1 MDYDKI
7 IEQLISEFELDS
19 ETGRK
24 KAYQKCIEYADLNLD
39 DTSDY
44 NPFVT
49 RASER
54 LGQENIH
61 KDIARRTVEES
72 GDEKLHLTYS
82 KESGPVLTGNASGL
96 SYLSRVIKNLSET
109 TMNSEHSHF
118 YYGEPP
124 LYGNSYPLIIYLEDD
139 DWFVKHA
146 QDDKEKEGH
155 GETKYK
161 YRNIDV
167 DKIVA
172 FLVSDRLPPG
182 FMMTPNKI
190 YKVSS
195 CEKYKDQDVW
205 IKRIRDKTD
214 RLFIFKFT
222 RDDDE
227 IEEIALDLDDE
238 KVLFFAEADL
248 AQLVQK
254 NK

>member
-19 ETGRK
+19 KIGRK

-49 RASER
+49 RASEM
-54 LGQENIH
+54 LGQEKIH
-61 KDIARRTVEES
+61 RDIARRTVEES

-82 KESGPVLTGNASGL
+82 KETGPVLTGNASGL
-96 SYLSRVIKNLSET
+96 SYLSRVIKNLSEAKI
-109 TMNSEHSHF
+109 NSEHSHF

-124 LYGNSYPLIIYLEDD
+124 LYGNSYPLIVYLEDD

-146 QDDKEKEGH
+146 QDDKKEGRN
-155 GETKYK
+155 GTTKYK
-161 YRNIDV
+161 CRDIDV

-172 FLVSDRLPPG
+172 FLVCGRVPPD
-182 FMMTPNKI
+182 FMMTQNKI

-205 IKRIRDKTD
+205 VKEIRGATD
-214 RLFIFKFT
+214 RVFTFKFR

-227 IEEIALDLDDE
+227 IEEIALDLDD
-238 KVLFFAEADL
+238 KTVLFFTKDDL
-248 AQLVQK
+248 TQLV
-254 NK
+254 

>member
-7 IEQLISEFELDS
+7 IKQLISEFELDS
-19 ETGRK
+19 EIGRK

-54 LGQENIH
+54 LVQENIH

-82 KESGPVLTGNASGL
+82 KKSGPVLTGNASGL
-96 SYLSRVIKNLSET
+96 SYLSRIIKNLSEAI
-109 TMNSEHSHF
+109 MNSEHSHL

-124 LYGNSYPLIIYLEDD
+124 LYGSSYPLTIYLEGD
-139 DWFVKHA
+139 DWFRKID
-146 QDDKEKEGH
+146 QDDKKKKGNRKTE
-155 GETKYK
+155 YK
-161 YRNIDV
+161 HRDIDI

-172 FLVSDRLPPG
+172 FLVSDRVPPD

-190 YKVSS
+190 YKISS

-205 IKRIRDKTD
+205 IKKIRETTD

-238 KVLFFAEADL
+238 KVLFFAKDDL
-248 AQLVQK
+248 TQLA
-254 NK
+254 

>member
-7 IEQLISEFELDS
+7 IKQLISEFELDS
-19 ETGRK
+19 EIGRK

-54 LGQENIH
+54 LVQENIH

-82 KESGPVLTGNASGL
+82 KKSGPVLTGNASGL
-96 SYLSRVIKNLSET
+96 SYLSRIIKNLSEAI
-109 TMNSEHSHF
+109 MNSEHSHL

-139 DWFVKHA
+139 DWFAKHA
-146 QDDKEKEGH
+146 QDDEKE
-155 GETKYK
+155 ERNVSTKYK
-161 YRNIDV
+161 YRAIDV

-172 FLVSDRLPPG
+172 FLVSDRVPPD

-190 YKVSS
+190 YKISS

-205 IKRIRDKTD
+205 IKKIRETTD

-238 KVLFFAEADL
+238 KVLFFAKDDL
-248 AQLVQK
+248 TQLA
-254 NK
+254 